1 MALNQRHSLHYGL
14 VAAAFVCS
22 LASLEWADVRASAED
37 RENDKR
43 DQIEQKNSYLEDAHP
58 SVMKSVELI
67 TGQAKPSAMDAKHPI
82 VREHEDQEPY
92 QQYSVV
98 DDRTP

>member
-1 MALNQRHSLHYGL
+1 VLVPGRSLDSAALKGRNEDQRRT
-14 VAAAFVCS
+14 
-22 LASLEWADVRASAED
+22 LEWADVRASAED